1 MINHKKHQEGQ
12 IVQNHKKS
20 INSGKMLIISVK
32 GFVDSRHTLPDL
44 RHMLEIFNP
53 IGLCK
58 KFIRFNVPESV
69 HITFVL
75 DVNFPRNWSMYQ
87 KKGIGLFM

>member
-1 MINHKKHQEGQ
+1 
-12 IVQNHKKS
+12 
-20 INSGKMLIISVK
+20 MLIISVK

-44 RHMLEIFNP
+44 RHMREIFNP

-75 DVNFPRNWSMYQ
+75 DVNFPRKWSMYQ
-87 KKGIGLFM
+87 KKKQKGIGLFM